1 MNNKNSALQKAIELL
16 RKIDWCYGCAYFEG
30 IYGCGADKTEECT
43 EDNDLY
49 YFEGFVRRK
58 DK

>member
-1 MNNKNSALQKAIELL
+1 MSNKNSALQKAIELL
-16 RKIDWCYGCAYFEG
+16 RKIDWCYGCAYFKG

-49 YFEGFVRRK
+49 YFEGLVRR
-58 DK
+58 